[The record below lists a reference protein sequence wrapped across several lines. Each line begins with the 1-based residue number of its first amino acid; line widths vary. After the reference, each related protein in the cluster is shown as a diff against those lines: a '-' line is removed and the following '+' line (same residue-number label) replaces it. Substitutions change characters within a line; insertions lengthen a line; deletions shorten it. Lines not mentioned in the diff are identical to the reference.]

1 MTSTQWA
8 MRAWRP
14 VNRFVLCAVAAVAVT
29 LSGISPA
36 AAASE
41 DVQVTYESSISTNSG
56 NSYDVEIT
64 ATVTRVG
71 DHYELKGKVKAYC
84 THSSGPDQKWG
95 LAFGSSAESWRYE
108 EGACGDR
115 QTRYAD
121 INVSGP
127 LRPDGRVYLQAGA
140 YGGNGIGSWGW
151 GTQRSVYV

>member
-1 MTSTQWA
+1 MSMQGA
-8 MRAWRP
+8 MKAWRP
-14 VNRFVLCAVAAVAVT
+14 VNRFVLCAMAAAAVA
-29 LSGISPA
+29 LSGTTPA

-41 DVQVTYESSISTNSG
+41 DVRVTYESSISTNSG

-71 DHYELKGKVKAYC
+71 DHYELKGKVKSTC
-84 THSSGPDQKWG
+84 FHSSGPDQKWG

-115 QTRYAD
+115 QTRYDD
-121 INVSGP
+121 INVTGP

-140 YGGNGIGSWGW
+140 FGGKDFGTWGW
-151 GTQRSVYV
+151 GTQRSVWV

>member
-1 MTSTQWA
+1 MSVQWA

-14 VNRFVLCAVAAVAVT
+14 VNRFVLCAVAAVVVT
-29 LSGISPA
+29 LSGLSPA

-41 DVQVTYESSISTNSG
+41 DVQVTYKSSISTNSG
-56 NSYDVEIT
+56 NAYNVQIT

-71 DHYELKGKVKAYC
+71 DRYELKGKVRATC
-84 THSSGPDQKWG
+84 VHSSGPDQKWG

-115 QTRYAD
+115 EAFYDD
-121 INVSGP
+121 IDVSGP

-140 YGGNGIGSWGW
+140 FGGKDFGTWGW

>member
-1 MTSTQWA
+1 MTSVRWA
-8 MRAWRP
+8 RNAWRP
-14 VNRFVLCAVAAVAVT
+14 VNRFVLCALAAMAVT

-41 DVQVTYESSISTNSG
+41 DVRVTYESSISTQSG
-56 NSYDVEIT
+56 NAYDVQIT

-71 DHYELKGKVKAYC
+71 DRYELKGTVRAIC

-95 LAFGSSAESWRYE
+95 LAFGSSAESWRYV

-115 QTRYAD
+115 QPTGGE
-121 INVSGP
+121 INESGP

-140 YGGNGIGSWGW
+140 YGGESFGSWGW
-151 GTQRSVYV
+151 GTQQSVWV

>member
-1 MTSTQWA
+1 MTSMQWA

-41 DVQVTYESSISTNSG
+41 DVRVTYESGISTNSG
-56 NSYDVEIT
+56 NSYDVQIT

-71 DHYELKGKVKAYC
+71 DRYELKGKVKAKC
-84 THSSGPDQKWG
+84 FHSSGPDQKWG

-115 QTRYAD
+115 AWRYED

-140 YGGNGIGSWGW
+140 YGGNGLGSWGW
-151 GTQRSVYV
+151 GTQRSVWV